1 MTTILKSYR
10 VKPSQPINDFKK
22 HKLEGLD
29 KNNYFYTTIF
39 FGYDNK
45 YLPSDTDYGQ
55 VVEKMKGDI
64 SILQNDFPMIAGSI
78 ENNYEENNAQVIYD
92 GSGVV
97 VVEAENNNINISDL
111 TILKD
116 NNDSTSAKT
125 ISDMFTPDL
134 KYLKNEY
141 HVQHFPFVIQIT
153 KLKCNSIIL
162 TLMNSHMLM
171 DGYSYELL
179 QRAWKSISKGLG
191 YMKPDD
197 KKIDYAGIEHQS
209 VMPKGWIEIPRQFL
223 FKEASSSSESQI
235 IPSCRLHFSKNK
247 INQLKEE
254 LNKLIKED
262 DESKYVTSDEIVCS
276 LLWKAITRHRKLDQN
291 QHTTFIRPTNIRNI
305 LKPMLSDRSFGNLAI
320 MDGICLSSEEILS
333 SDILQII
340 KKIQLQKEAYN
351 KDKILQNL
359 KYFTELPFDKCLV
372 MDFAGM
378 AQNDLLLNSWSK
390 FSSLASFNIGFGNN
404 VFVSLPPLMNGA
416 VLLLPSCFNQEEGI
430 VAHVNLQDNILKELA
445 NDSDLLNYLC

>member
-10 VKPSQPINDFKK
+10 IKPSKPINHFKK

-29 KNNYFYTTIF
+29 KNNYVYTTIF
-39 FGYDNK
+39 FGYDSI
-45 YLPSDTDYGQ
+45 YFPSGTHYEQ
-55 VVEKMKGDI
+55 VVEKMKNDL

-97 VVEAENNNINISDL
+97 IVEAENNNININDL

-116 NNDSTSAKT
+116 NNDITSAKV
-125 ISDMFTPDL
+125 ISEMFTPDL

-141 HVQHFPFVIQIT
+141 HVQHFPFIVQIT

-162 TLMNSHMLM
+162 TTMNSHMLM

-179 QRAWKSISKGLG
+179 QRAWKSISKGLD
-191 YMKPDD
+191 YIKPDD
-197 KKIDYAGIEHQS
+197 KKIDYAGIEYQS

-223 FKEASSSSESQI
+223 FQEASSSKSQPI
-235 IPSCRLHFSKNK
+235 SSCRLHFSKNK

-254 LNKLIKED
+254 LNKLMKED
-262 DESKYVTSDEIVCS
+262 DKTKYVTTDEIVCS
-276 LLWKAITRHRKLDQN
+276 LLWKIITRYRKLDQN
-291 QHTTFIRPTNIRNI
+291 QNTIFIRPTNIRNI
-305 LKPMLSDRSFGNLAI
+305 LKPMLSDHSFGNLAI
-320 MDGICLSSEEILS
+320 MNGICLSSKEILS

-340 KKIQLQKEAYN
+340 KKIQLQKELYN

-372 MDFAGM
+372 IDFAGM
-378 AQNDLLLNSWSK
+378 AQNDLFLNSWSK
-390 FSSLASFNIGFGNN
+390 FTSLASFDIGFGNN
-404 VFVSLPPLMNGA
+404 VLVSLPPLMDGA

-430 VAHVNLQDNILKELA
+430 VAHN
-445 NDSDLLNYLC
+445 